1 MTLDAKCNASRQEGL
16 AYPIA
21 PRPSQ
26 FPMHMQAKVL
36 RIGKLFGKQSSILHQ
51 GVSTSTVFENDLIN
65 HFTEIT
71 ESLFD

>member
-1 MTLDAKCNASRQEGL
+1 MTLDAKCNASRQERP
-16 AYPIA
+16 YPIA

-51 GVSTSTVFENDLIN
+51 GVSTSTVFENDDFI
-65 HFTEIT
+65 EIT
-71 ESLFD
+71 ESLFG